1 MSLARPIRMLVFAV
15 LTIGC
20 GRPAAETNAPE
31 ATADKAEVA
40 VDEEVAVDKA
50 EVAADDVAA
59 EDAVRAGPAA
69 QTISFADDADP
80 EPTTQVQAA
89 PKRPPIPRF
98 RLFGTR
104 ENDGPN

>member
-1 MSLARPIRMLVFAV
+1 V
-15 LTIGC
+15 T
-20 GRPAAETNAPE
+20 APE
-31 ATADKAEVA
+31 PTATPVADEPSDPAEEAAPASIAVA
-40 VDEEVAVDKA
+40 
-50 EVAADDVAA
+50 
-59 EDAVRAGPAA
+59 PT
-69 QTISFADDADP
+69 QTVSFADDADP